1 MIAALLKY
9 WQIGAGAALGA
20 LLAAGPVYLY
30 GASHGRQEAAVNAIK
45 ETAEAYQER
54 ANTNEAIN
62 SLDPVAR
69 CIELGGLQSDCEQ
82 QLRGLA
88 ENPGS
93 IGDSRLPRRK

>member
-1 MIAALLKY
+1 MIGAFNWL
-9 WQIGAGAALGA
+9 QIGAGAALGA

-30 GASHGRQEAAVNAIK
+30 GVSHGRQQAAVSAIR
-45 ETAEAYQER
+45 ETAEAFQER

-62 SLDPVAR
+62 SLDPVAL

-88 ENPGS
+88 ENSDAAGN
-93 IGDSRLPRRK
+93 GHLPRGK